1 VVTERRQTAYSVTV
15 IIPSFNAASL
25 VQLVLENLRA
35 QTILPAE
42 IIVIDNGSEDETA
55 AVVRANGGSLIPLTA
70 NHGFAAAVNEGI
82 EAARSDWL
90 LILNNDVELRP
101 DWLEKVLNAVEE
113 SSAYFAVGKLLQK
126 RNPRRLDGTWD
137 LISRAG
143 CAWRCGWNAPDGD
156 LWNSRRR
163 IDMAS
168 LTAMLI
174 RKDVFQRIG
183 TLDTRYESYYE
194 DVDFGLRCALAGYAG
209 VYEPEAVGWHIGSA
223 TVGLSRSTYLV
234 SKNQVLLAKKFGLAR
249 LGLWN
254 VVCGQGLYTLA
265 RLPHRTF
272 GAALRGKWNGIKE
285 AGHRP
290 TENVDLEHLTA
301 VLLRSEKQ
309 LLDVQRTVGFDLS
322 WKLYSQLAPLP
333 RNTASGL
340 C

>member
-1 VVTERRQTAYSVTV
+1 VSDRRQTAPAVTV
-15 IIPSFNAASL
+15 IVPTLNAASL
-25 VQLVLENLRA
+25 VQLALQNLRA

-70 NHGFAAAVNEGI
+70 NHGFAAAVNIGI
-82 EAARSDWL
+82 EAAQNDWL

-101 DWLEKVLNAVEE
+101 DWLEKVLNAVQE
-113 SSAYFAVGKLLQK
+113 SGTYFGVGKLLQK
-126 RNPRRLDGTWD
+126 RNPGRLDGTWD

-156 LWNSRRR
+156 LWNERRR
-163 IDMAS
+163 IDMGS

-174 RKDVFQRIG
+174 RKDVFHRTG
-183 TLDTRYESYYE
+183 VLDTRYESYYE

-254 VVCGQGLYTLA
+254 VVCGQALYTLS
-265 RLPHRTF
+265 RLPQRTF
-272 GAALRGKWNGIKE
+272 VAALRGKWNGVKE
-285 AGHRP
+285 AGRRS
-290 TENVDLEHLTA
+290 TENVDLKDLTT
-301 VLLRSEKQ
+301 VLLRSEKE